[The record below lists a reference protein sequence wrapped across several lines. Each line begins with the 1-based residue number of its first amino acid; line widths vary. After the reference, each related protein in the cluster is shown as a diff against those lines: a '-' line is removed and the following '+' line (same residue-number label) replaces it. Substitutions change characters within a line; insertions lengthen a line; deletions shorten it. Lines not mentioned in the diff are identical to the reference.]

1 MEVRN
6 LTKIVRNMNLYKNSI
21 SKSKYYLNET
31 EYELIRY
38 VSKRES
44 RSLKEISDYLNCDKA
59 LVTRMSKK
67 LEKEGYLII
76 KSDQNDSRKK
86 NVSVTDISKNL
97 KEEVVDEETRFYNEC
112 LKVLSEEEINTLDIL
127 ITKVYKESKRLR
139 KSNFKDLKNEEK

>member
-38 VSKRES
+38 CSKREY
-44 RSLKEISDYLNCDKA
+44 RTLKEISEYLNCDKS

-76 KSDQNDSRKK
+76 KGDEKDSRKK
-86 NVSVTDISKNL
+86 NVSVTLKSKKL
-97 KEEVVDEETRFYNEC
+97 KEEVVDEEERFYKQC
-112 LKVLSEEEINTLDIL
+112 LKVLNEDEINTLDAL
-127 ITKVYKESKRLR
+127 INKVYKESKRLR
-139 KSNFKDLKNEEK
+139 KSNFEDLKNEEK

>member
-21 SKSKYYLNET
+21 SKSEYYLNET

-67 LEKEGYLII
+67 LEKEGYLVI
-76 KSDQNDSRKK
+76 KNDKNDSRKK
-86 NVSVTDISKNL
+86 NVSVTLISKNL

-112 LKVLSEEEINTLDIL
+112 LKVLNKEEINTLDIL

>member
-44 RSLKEISDYLNCDKA
+44 RSLKEIGDYLNCDKA

-76 KSDQNDSRKK
+76 KNDENDSRKK
-86 NVSVTDISKNL
+86 NVSVTLISKNL

-112 LKVLSEEEINTLDIL
+112 LKVLNEEEIKTLDIL

>member
-76 KSDQNDSRKK
+76 KNDENDSRKK
-86 NVSVTDISKNL
+86 NVSVTQISKNL

-112 LKVLSEEEINTLDIL
+112 LKVLNEEEIKTLDIL

>member
-67 LEKEGYLII
+67 LEKEGYLVI
-76 KSDQNDSRKK
+76 KNDEKDSRKK
-86 NVSVTDISKNL
+86 NVSVTLISKNL

-112 LKVLSEEEINTLDIL
+112 LKVLNEDEIKTLDIL

-139 KSNFKDLKNEEK
+139 KSNFKDLTNEEK

>member
-67 LEKEGYLII
+67 LEKEGYLVI
-76 KSDQNDSRKK
+76 KNDKNDSRKK
-86 NVSVTDISKNL
+86 NVSVTLISKNL

-112 LKVLSEEEINTLDIL
+112 LKVLNEEEINTLDIL